1 MDRQNKKCPEFF
13 ARLFLVAHHSDG
25 LKLSLGPEHALC
37 MGDGYADERLSRLKQ
52 KSISAISWLR
62 LNIRTMMRTLTLLLT
77 FCTLVIGIAANANI
91 QMSKNKEIQAVSTH
105 IKNSNRAD
113 SSSSKPR
120 PDPATTG
127 FLLGIGIVCFVCTGR
142 RD

>member
-1 MDRQNKKCPEFF
+1 
-13 ARLFLVAHHSDG
+13 
-25 LKLSLGPEHALC
+25 
-37 MGDGYADERLSRLKQ
+37 MGDGYADERLGKLKQ

-77 FCTLVIGIAANANI
+77 FCALVIGIAANANI